1 MTVIVVAHRLST
13 VRNADKICVVKDG
26 RIVEVGKHE
35 ELIEREGGQYANLVK
50 RQMNAEDKLNSAA
63 KSK

>member
-35 ELIEREGGQYANLVK
+35 ELIERDGGQYANLVK